1 MVKNLFFSFSEPL
14 IFLYLL
20 EIVEPLNSEYIQIIG
35 RSHSLLS
42 GVINQAKNDF
52 ACLLMELVHIL
63 EYYVRSEEE
72 KKREK
77 KEWKVEIRSIA
88 GGPGLPKFQQRIP
101 LVLHLSDRLSSWN
114 KY

>member
-1 MVKNLFFSFSEPL
+1 MLKNLFFSEPL

-20 EIVEPLNSEYIQIIG
+20 EIAEPLNSLEYIEIIG

-63 EYYVRSEEE
+63 ENYVRSEEE
-72 KKREK
+72 KKREREEK
-77 KEWKVEIRSIA
+77 ME
-88 GGPGLPKFQQRIP
+88 GGDTF
-101 LVLHLSDRLSSWN
+101 HSWRPRPS
-114 KY
+114 